1 MTTHFFLFTT
11 GLVLITLYILFVL
24 SLYFGMGRIPS
35 NPNTKKYRVS
45 IVVAARNEEENI
57 ADCIY
62 ALVNQDYPQDL
73 LEIIVVD
80 DRSEDTTGAILK
92 EAAVNN
98 PAVSVISI
106 EETPDDCAP
115 KKYALTRGIE
125 KASGEIICTTDAD
138 CVPPQEWVSEMVSR
152 FTEDVGFVA
161 GFSPLYVY
169 SIHSKENVSAGK
181 RDGFLAKD
189 KQEKT
194 GNRIDAGN
202 RTGLRIY
209 EKFLST
215 FLYMDSIGL
224 ASASAGGIGWG
235 LPWTCAGRNIAYRK
249 AAFDEVGGYEDVKNV
264 ISGDDDLLMFL
275 IAKKTD
281 WRLSYAFGEKAAVP
295 SYDDTDLRRFADQR
309 VRHSSKFLVHPFRV
323 QAASVALFLFYLTF
337 LLYPVYMLAAWQFI
351 PVYAVIAGGKL
362 LGELITIKRGA
373 RLFGAQFRLGS
384 FLIAYF
390 IHPIVIVAFGVL
402 GSRKKISW
410 KGRSLGSKLVHS
422 CNNPL

>member
-24 SLYFGMGRIPS
+24 SLYFGMGRISS
-35 NPNTKKYRVS
+35 NRNTKKYRVS

-57 ADCIY
+57 AVCIY
-62 ALVNQDYPQDL
+62 ALVSQDYPQDL

-92 EAAVNN
+92 EAAANN

-161 GFSPLYVY
+161 GFSPQYVY

-181 RDGFLAKD
+181 RDVFLAKD

-194 GNRIDAGN
+194 GNRIDAGKIG
-202 RTGLRIY
+202 RQPGTGLKETR
-209 EKFLST
+209 KLVS
-215 FLYMDSIGL
+215 
-224 ASASAGGIGWG
+224 
-235 LPWTCAGRNIAYRK
+235 PHRNEQARR
-249 AAFDEVGGYEDVKNV
+249 
-264 ISGDDDLLMFL
+264 L
-275 IAKKTD
+275 IAC
-281 WRLSYAFGEKAAVP
+281 G
-295 SYDDTDLRRFADQR
+295 Q
-309 VRHSSKFLVHPFRV
+309 
-323 QAASVALFLFYLTF
+323 
-337 LLYPVYMLAAWQFI
+337 
-351 PVYAVIAGGKL
+351 
-362 LGELITIKRGA
+362 
-373 RLFGAQFRLGS
+373 
-384 FLIAYF
+384 
-390 IHPIVIVAFGVL
+390 
-402 GSRKKISW
+402 
-410 KGRSLGSKLVHS
+410 SKLNIVSINIKTGHEERLNAGISDCDDGRQDHRQETIGPKTWRAISQAHS
-422 CNNPL
+422 MPR